1 MEKKLT
7 VGELRTVL
15 DGLPEDLVVE
25 TSHGAELTA
34 YERILEYAKRL
45 QNEDGEST

>member
-1 MEKKLT
+1 MEKLK
-7 VGELRTVL
+7 VEELRTISE
-15 DGLPEDLVVE
+15 GLQECLVVE
-25 TSHGAELTA
+25 ISHGAELTA

>member
-1 MEKKLT
+1 MEKLKRE
-7 VGELRTVL
+7 ELRTVS
-15 DGLPEDLVVE
+15 DGLPKDLVVE
-25 TSHGAELTA
+25 ISHSAELTA